1 MASAEYAAGSSNT
14 LELEIVTP
22 QGVVLKE
29 HVTELV
35 APGSRG
41 EFGVLPGHLPMLATL
56 NVGLLH
62 YRKGKDLV
70 EVAVGNGFA
79 EVLLDKALVL
89 TDRFTT
95 RAKAKKNVIDVR
107 KRLKEVDAKLE
118 RWDGELDDPERLDLI
133 EDEQWLAAKLELIG
147 DPPPPRVLESGAVA
161 DFSQI
166 LPDLGEDDLE
176 DENADEE

>member
-1 MASAEYAAGSSNT
+1 MATET

-22 QGVVLKE
+22 RGVVLKE
-29 HVTELV
+29 RVTELV

-62 YRKGKDLV
+62 YRKGNDLID
-70 EVAVGNGFA
+70 VAVGNGFA
-79 EVLLDKALVL
+79 EVLFDKALVL

-95 RAKAKKNVIDVR
+95 RSAAKENVIDVR

-118 RWDGELDDPERLDLI
+118 RWDGDLDDTERLDLI
-133 EDEQWLAAKLELIG
+133 EEEQWLAAKLELIG
-147 DPPPPRVLESGAVA
+147 DPPPPRVLEAGAVA

-166 LPDLGEDDLE
+166 LPDLTEE
-176 DENADEE
+176 ENQDG

>member
-1 MASAEYAAGSSNT
+1 MATDT

-29 HVTELV
+29 RVTELV

-56 NVGLLH
+56 HIGLLH
-62 YRKGKDLV
+62 YKKGKDLV
-70 EVAVGNGFA
+70 DVAVGNGFA
-79 EVLLDKALVL
+79 EVLFDKALVL

-95 RAKAKKNVIDVR
+95 RANAKENVLEVR

-118 RWDGELDDPERLDLI
+118 RWDGEIDDPERLDLI
-133 EDEQWLAAKLELIG
+133 AEEQWLAAKLELIG
-147 DPPPPRVLESGAVA
+147 DPPPPRVLERGPIAA
-161 DFSQI
+161 FSDI
-166 LPDLGEDDLE
+166 LPDFQKE
-176 DENADEE
+176 DEHA